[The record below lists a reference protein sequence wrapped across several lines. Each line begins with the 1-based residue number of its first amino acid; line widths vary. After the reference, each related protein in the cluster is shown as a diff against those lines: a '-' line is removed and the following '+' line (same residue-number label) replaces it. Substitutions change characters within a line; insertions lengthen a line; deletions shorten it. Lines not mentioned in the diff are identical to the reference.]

1 MVSRSK
7 IVPRGPAIRPV
18 CRIRP
23 KVGSRSNALAF
34 DVSVRGQYTGDR
46 NPVRDDGSGAGT
58 GRSPVPKGG
67 GRGLQILDSVP
78 EKYRKCREQ
87 YYNYIVISCSYDF
100 CCTHIGHLDCR
111 IIYPHPWQKAPGEST
126 IRYSLCMGVGARKIQ
141 GSISGK
147 AVNTLFLRS
156 GTWPDPA
163 SGEPRCDPGQ
173 GIDTSSRCSRPNG
186 TSFTRKP

>member
-23 KVGSRSNALAF
+23 KVGFRSNALAF

-67 GRGLQILDSVP
+67 GGGCKSLILF
-78 EKYRKCREQ
+78 RKNTE
-87 YYNYIVISCSYDF
+87 NAGNNIIIIVLYHIVMTFVAHILGIS
-100 CCTHIGHLDCR
+100 T
-111 IIYPHPWQKAPGEST
+111 
-126 IRYSLCMGVGARKIQ
+126 V
-141 GSISGK
+141 
-147 AVNTLFLRS
+147 V
-156 GTWPDPA
+156 
-163 SGEPRCDPGQ
+163 
-173 GIDTSSRCSRPNG
+173 
-186 TSFTRKP
+186 